1 MAGECKRL
9 KRFEFRFFINKISR
23 GLGFKPCD
31 RMTPSLKQRQLSSFD
46 TPDVNVTRSRRA
58 AEGVDGSLAVPLEF
72 SDQLA
77 FAIGQLLSRVF
88 SRALS
93 RDLKPMAGNKT
104 WFWPTWP
111 PLLKELVG
119 PKVVEWP
126 SGQNLVGT
134 ES

>member
-1 MAGECKRL
+1 MDPYVSIGPVSALSALSLDFSLIKLVE
-9 KRFEFRFFINKISR
+9 

-58 AEGVDGSLAVPLEF
+58 AEGVDGSLAVPMEF

-77 FAIGQLLSRVF
+77 FGIGQLLSRVF

-93 RDLKPMAGNKT
+93 RDLKPMAWNKT
-104 WFWPTWP
+104 WFWPTWS
-111 PLLKELVG
+111 PLLIEG
-119 PKVVEWP
+119 A
-126 SGQNLVGT
+126 SRT
-134 ES
+134 EGG